1 MIFLGPFFIFFITFN
16 LYPILNS
23 FFISLTDWNGIG
35 EKVFIGLNN
44 YIRIISNDVNFR
56 KSLLNTIYI
65 IFIANPLILI
75 IGLLLANF
83 LYGINQGRTVFQT
96 INFLP
101 YITTPVALGLI
112 FSFLFDRGMGTVNE
126 ILKFLEIVQE
136 GIYWLGSPRFAPWV
150 LIILIVWKYTGY
162 YMAIFLAG
170 LTSVPE
176 ELYEAATI
184 DGAGKATSFFFITLP
199 MLKPI
204 ISFATI
210 TSFIGGLQ
218 VFDEPYLLFFPMFGG
233 PERSVLTVVWNFYDI
248 SFRSSFRLGYGSAIA
263 FVLFVII
270 MLVSALGT
278 MLFGK
283 KED

>member
-1 MIFLGPFFIFFITFN
+1 MVFLGPFFIFFIVFN

-35 EKVFIGLNN
+35 EKTFIGLNN
-44 YIRIISNDVNFR
+44 YARIITNDVNFR

-75 IGLLLANF
+75 TGLLLANF
-83 LYGINQGRTVFQT
+83 LYGINRGRTVFQT

-126 ILKFLEIVQE
+126 ILKFLGIARE

-184 DGAGKATSFFFITLP
+184 DGAGKTASFFFITLP
-199 MLKPI
+199 LLKPI

-218 VFDEPYLLFFPMFGG
+218 VFDEPYLLFPMFGG
-233 PERSVLTVVWNFYDI
+233 PERSVLTVVWNFYDV